1 MIKQTVTYENL
12 DGKEVTETIY
22 FHISKSEMIRYVAN
36 DIVNP
41 DELIKVA
48 NMETSPEQKT
58 QLFNIFEQFIGI
70 SYGMK
75 SENGNRFIKDE
86 EATKAFMTSPVY
98 DAFMDKLLSS
108 EKVAADF
115 VVGLFPK
122 DLSDAARNQMIGN
135 NTKDSSVTP
144 ITEAPAFKD
153 RVEKAIEPKPDPE
166 FDLAV
171 QKEVERR
178 LNEILK

>member
-12 DGKEVTETIY
+12 DGKEVTETLY

-41 DELIKVA
+41 DELIEVA
-48 NMETSPEQKT
+48 NMETNPEQKT
-58 QLFNIFEQFIGI
+58 RLFNIFEQFIGI
-70 SYGMK
+70 SYGTK
-75 SENGNRFIKDE
+75 SEDGNRFVKDE

-98 DAFMDKLLSS
+98 DAFIDELLSS

-115 VVGLFPK
+115 VAGLFPK
-122 DLSDAARNQMIGN
+122 DLSDAARKQMIGD
-135 NTKDSSVTP
+135 NTKDSSVTL
-144 ITEAPAFKD
+144 ITAAPTFEDKSET
-153 RVEKAIEPKPDPE
+153 VKESKPDSE
-166 FDLAV
+166 FHLAV

-178 LNEILK
+178 LNELRP